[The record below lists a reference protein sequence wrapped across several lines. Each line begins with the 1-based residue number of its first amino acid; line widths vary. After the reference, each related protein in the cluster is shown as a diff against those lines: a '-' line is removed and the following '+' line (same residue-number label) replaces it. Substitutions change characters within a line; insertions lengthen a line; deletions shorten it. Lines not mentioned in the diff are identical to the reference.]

1 MEGVYS
7 GFAAFKTNAF
17 KGLNNRVDPTRLG
30 LEWQIQADN
39 VVCDDAGYLVR
50 RPGMQ
55 SLSNGLIDLYGRRDG
70 RMLGVTI
77 DDALVDIS
85 ENGTQ
90 TVLFSGMEGGPF
102 QWTELGYAVFAMS
115 STHAWAVYPNRLVTW
130 GVPLCP
136 PPVVYSGG
144 GEYTFR
150 IACVYVAA
158 DGRQGGT
165 AELVTVHGPETAGM
179 TVIPPTLTG
188 YRTRT
193 YASTP
198 DGTELYLVN
207 EGIAAFVLGEEPR
220 GISLSTLH
228 HYPPPIG
235 EVIGDFHNRL
245 AVGVW
250 EPDLDRSV
258 IYFSQMDNPHLFQL
272 DQDFQIVPGRVT
284 LLASVPRA
292 IVIGTDRA
300 IYVDSID
307 MPTQR
312 VADYGVAPGGLVR
325 DDRGVVE
332 FWTERGLCINGPFKN
347 LTDEQYTVPLR
358 ERVTAAFLPWQ
369 GSQYAIVCQQG
380 PQLSK
385 QRTRGHDSMSI
396 STIYLQGID

>member
-7 GFAAFKTNAF
+7 DLAAFKVEGF
-17 KGLNNRVDPTRLG
+17 KGLNNRLDPTRLG

-70 RMLGVTI
+70 RMLGVTTG
-77 DDALVDIS
+77 DALVDIS

-90 TVLFSGMEGGPF
+90 TLLFSGMEGGPF

-130 GVPLCP
+130 GIPLCP
-136 PPVVYSGG
+136 PPVVYSSG

-165 AELVTVHGPETAGM
+165 AELVIVYGSETAGM
-179 TVIPPTLTG
+179 IVTPPALTG

-207 EGIAAFVLGEEPR
+207 EGTAAFVLGEEPR
-220 GISLSTLH
+220 GIPLSTLH
-228 HYPPPIG
+228 HYPPPTG
-235 EVIGDFHNRL
+235 EVISDFHNRL

-250 EPDLDRSV
+250 EPELDRSV
-258 IYFSQMDNPHLFQL
+258 IYYSLIDNPHLFQL
-272 DQDFQIVPGRVT
+272 DRDFQIVSGRIT

-292 IVIGTDRA
+292 VIIGTDRA
-300 IYVDSID
+300 IYIDSID
-307 MPTQR
+307 EPIQR
-312 VADYGVAPGGLVR
+312 VADYGAAPGGLIQ
-325 DDRGVVE
+325 DEHGVVE
-332 FWTERGLCINGPFKN
+332 FWTERGLCVARPFKN
-347 LTDEQYTVPLR
+347 LTDEKVVIPMR
-358 ERVTAAFLPWQ
+358 ERVTAAFWPWQ
-369 GSQYAIVCQQG
+369 GSQYAVVCQQG
-380 PQLSK
+380 SQVFK
-385 QRTRGHDSMSI
+385 QRTRAHMPLSI
-396 STIYLQGID
+396 SEIYLQGD